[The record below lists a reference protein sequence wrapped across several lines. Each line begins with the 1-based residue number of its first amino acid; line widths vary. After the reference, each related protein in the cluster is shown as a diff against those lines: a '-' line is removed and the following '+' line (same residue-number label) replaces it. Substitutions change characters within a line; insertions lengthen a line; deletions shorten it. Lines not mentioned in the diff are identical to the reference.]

1 MLHRFRYGQE
11 EKTLCSQWYN
21 WSEEENKQTGEETK
35 QTKDRV
41 WENKYGSGILFI
53 LWFLLSLN
61 NEFLCTKISFV
72 ISITF
77 GGYYACIT
85 WREKVARPEKRNFK
99 RCRFS
104 SAGNVHLKIA
114 SPRFPP
120 IRFICNAL
128 LRHMYKPD
136 QQKYKYEDKDINRT
150 WYPNNHRDLTKKRC
164 LKKCTLFRMRSWK
177 RLWSLMSA
185 VRGKKYL
192 LSVTLI

>member
-1 MLHRFRYGQE
+1 MVQLVRGRKQANGRRNQTNKRSRLRKQIWIRY
-11 EKTLCSQWYN
+11 SFH
-21 WSEEENKQTGEETK
+21 S
-35 QTKDRV
+35 
-41 WENKYGSGILFI
+41 
-53 LWFLLSLN
+53 WFLLSLN

-128 LRHMYKPD
+128 LIHMYKPD

-150 WYPNNHRDLTKKRC
+150 
-164 LKKCTLFRMRSWK
+164 
-177 RLWSLMSA
+177 
-185 VRGKKYL
+185 
-192 LSVTLI
+192 

>member
-1 MLHRFRYGQE
+1 MVQLVRGRKQANGRRNQTNKRSRLRKQIWIRYSFHSLVLTFLEQWIPLHQDFFCNLYYIRRVLCMYNLERKGQ
-11 EKTLCSQWYN
+11 K
-21 WSEEENKQTGEETK
+21 KK
-35 QTKDRV
+35 
-41 WENKYGSGILFI
+41 
-53 LWFLLSLN
+53 
-61 NEFLCTKISFV
+61 
-72 ISITF
+72 
-77 GGYYACIT
+77 
-85 WREKVARPEKRNFK
+85 NFK

-104 SAGNVHLKIA
+104 LAGNVHLKIA

-192 LSVTLI
+192 LSVTLM